1 MASSTYTKTE
11 PKADQPRAPTS
22 QTAQT
27 RSVPSLT
34 YRQENVKNL
43 SGGRTQRSY
52 ARQGRS

>member
-1 MASSTYTKTE
+1 MATSTYTKTE

-22 QTAQT
+22 QLAQT